1 MKSERPGK
9 QTSFTN
15 EMHIDW
21 NGPVLSK
28 ADNLLARSLDRK
40 FGSRRK
46 WNFTSGESKFY
57 TSAVVDRKKC
67 ETSRLSFLDNK

>member
-1 MKSERPGK
+1 MLQKHMKSERPGK

-28 ADNLLARSLDRK
+28 ADNLLARSLDGK

-46 WNFTSGESKFY
+46 WNFTSGES
-57 TSAVVDRKKC
+57 
-67 ETSRLSFLDNK
+67 